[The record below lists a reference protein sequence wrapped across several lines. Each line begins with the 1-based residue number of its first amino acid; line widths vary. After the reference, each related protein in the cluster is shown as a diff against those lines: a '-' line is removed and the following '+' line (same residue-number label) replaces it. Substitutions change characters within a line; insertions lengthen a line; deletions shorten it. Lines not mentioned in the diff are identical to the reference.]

1 MTPIGLPFPSMTS
14 RPSDPGVV
22 NLLPPDWESHFFLF
36 SLTSVYLV
44 LLKKINCKSMF
55 FCSCVGPCAKEAKSC
70 QTQGNNYNLFASQ
83 LASLDFRTCENWVDI
98 NGIPIQEEK
107 QLTSGWED
115 VLYSE
120 EKPDLQNICLRDPD
134 QFVAGGLHRNPE
146 SLGEDIG
153 RLPPEAYNLAKGSK
167 QD

>member
-1 MTPIGLPFPSMTS
+1 MLGPA
-14 RPSDPGVV
+14 RKKQRVV
-22 NLLPPDWESHFFLF
+22 
-36 SLTSVYLV
+36 
-44 LLKKINCKSMF
+44 
-55 FCSCVGPCAKEAKSC
+55 

-83 LASLDFRTCENWVDI
+83 LASLDSRTCENWVDI

-115 VLYSE
+115 VLYSK
-120 EKPDLQNICLRDPD
+120 EKPDQQNICLRDPD

-153 RLPPEAYNLAKGSK
+153 RLPPEAYNLALGSK
-167 QD
+167 QDWNFKLLSTPQRLS

>member
-1 MTPIGLPFPSMTS
+1 
-14 RPSDPGVV
+14 
-22 NLLPPDWESHFFLF
+22 
-36 SLTSVYLV
+36 
-44 LLKKINCKSMF
+44 MF

-120 EKPDLQNICLRDPD
+120 ESKTFALEIRISLLRVGSTGILKVWERTLVDYP
-134 QFVAGGLHRNPE
+134 QKHTIWQWVRNKIEISNFSRHFKALLRSTLLLRFP
-146 SLGEDIG
+146 
-153 RLPPEAYNLAKGSK
+153 AVQAV
-167 QD
+167 

>member
-1 MTPIGLPFPSMTS
+1 MLGPA
-14 RPSDPGVV
+14 RKKQRVV
-22 NLLPPDWESHFFLF
+22 
-36 SLTSVYLV
+36 
-44 LLKKINCKSMF
+44 
-55 FCSCVGPCAKEAKSC
+55 

-83 LASLDFRTCENWVDI
+83 LASLDSRTCENWVDI

-115 VLYSE
+115 IPYSE

-146 SLGEDIG
+146 SLGEDVG
-153 RLPPEAYNLAKGSK
+153 RLPPEAYNLALGSK